1 MNQLQKHC
9 TAEMNRGIYP
19 PSLKFLITY
28 DYEIE
33 HYHKLKQRTHTVS
46 VTGCDKEDEV
56 TFGIKVFELPG
67 TPPGMVYM
75 FVHTCVCIYVFPGC
89 RR

>member
-1 MNQLQKHC
+1 
-9 TAEMNRGIYP
+9 MNRGIYP

-28 DYEIE
+28 EMK
-33 HYHKLKQRTHTVS
+33 HHHKLKQRTHTVS

-56 TFGIKVFELPG
+56 TFGINVFEVPG
-67 TPPGMVYM
+67 TPPGMVCM
-75 FVHTCVCIYVFPGC
+75 FAHTCVCIYVVSCC